1 MEQPQVKRTLN
12 INFSSLAIGFLL
24 AVCLLLTLGNDA
36 LTQAEPDGPGPFQ
49 VCPAGD
55 LSVFVLDS
63 QTGQV
68 WVIGR
73 TDTYDYGTPWQRR
86 SVRKSIMPTVE

>member
-1 MEQPQVKRTLN
+1 MGQPSVKYTWN
-12 INFSSLAIGFLL
+12 INISSLAIGFLL
-24 AVCLLLTLGNDA
+24 AICLLLTLGSDV
-36 LTQAEPDGPGPFQ
+36 LTEAESDGPGPFQ
-49 VCPAGD
+49 VCTAGD
-55 LSVFVLDS
+55 MSVFVLDS